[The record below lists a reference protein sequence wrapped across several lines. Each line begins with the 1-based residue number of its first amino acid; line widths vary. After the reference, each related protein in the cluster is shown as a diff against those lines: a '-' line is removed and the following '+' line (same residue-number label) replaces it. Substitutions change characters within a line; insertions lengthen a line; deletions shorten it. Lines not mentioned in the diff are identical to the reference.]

1 MSGFFDLED
10 NDGETIGQGLLKKN
24 QKNNG
29 IKEGMNINTDELQKV
44 GDRTGFSRKITES
57 SEPSIARRRGRP
69 SLNEE
74 MTYWRIYVKPSVRD
88 SLCKLRDQKGV
99 RLNDLLEQLLQ
110 NSNQGD

>member
-1 MSGFFDLED
+1 
-10 NDGETIGQGLLKKN
+10 LKKN
-24 QKNNG
+24 QENKGN
-29 IKEGMNINTDELQKV
+29 KEETEISTSDLQKV
-44 GDRTGFSRKITES
+44 GNRTGFSRVVAES
-57 SEPSIARRRGRP
+57 SEVSIARRRGRP

-110 NSNQGD
+110 NSNQEV